1 MMQSLVELKE
11 NFIFICIYDLVF
23 GALITNSKFYVR
35 KVLFDT
41 YLNILM
47 KYLTV
52 VYDFFDMF
60 LKA

>member
-1 MMQSLVELKE
+1 MQSLVELKE
-11 NFIFICIYDLVF
+11 NFIYICIYDLVF
-23 GALITNSKFYVR
+23 GAKFYVW